1 MSYEKTAVETEWEL
15 EKFKE
20 AREINRFV
28 ILSILFHV
36 SYCQRKSCS
45 RCRFISDF

>member
-1 MSYEKTAVETEWEL
+1 MSYQETAVEIKREI

-20 AREINRFV
+20 AIVIKRFV

-36 SYCQRKSCS
+36 KENPVVAVDL
-45 RCRFISDF
+45 F

>member
-1 MSYEKTAVETEWEL
+1 MSHQETAVEIKREI

-20 AREINRFV
+20 ARVINRFL

-36 SYCQRKSCS
+36 KENPVVAVDL
-45 RCRFISDF
+45 F